1 METVEKNELDVLR
14 EIASDEEL
22 AQIPAELAKKI
33 HSHFTAKCDEFITA
47 KAVFES
53 NRKNLEQNLEKAQK
67 ELAEHKVNLDECRG
81 KLELAEKYSAES
93 SSSLEET
100 RNEVYKLKESV
111 QKLEKENGELRRHRD
126 TITDD
131 RNALQLQVERRDTE
145 IARMYTELSSLGT
158 QLQAAIAAKCQ
169 VLAETEEIHSLKMT
183 LDFKEKRL
191 EQERVLLAQQLAG
204 LEEELAKR
212 NSELQT
218 TRSEASAR
226 ALLTDTKLTQREEE
240 LRIAN
245 EANSQLR
252 ESVSSLQKR
261 SDELAQKLEEQR
273 IHEISMHNSYREEIG
288 AQTRLADL
296 YKSMAD
302 EANSKADEFSN
313 AVKELQELLEHASE
327 QYGILETKHNQ
338 LVLQHKQDI
347 DDKEQNIQ
355 ELTKELDNANELLKN
370 IQQERLD
377 QAVEQLAPTAA
388 ITSRVLR
395 KGLSLTQI
403 YTQLVEVTDQLT
415 QERQENERL
424 KSQMDVILCEL
435 QQKAPLLQQQRQ
447 DYEAA
452 ISNIEILTC
461 KQDELLAENQRLVES
476 SNEAKRLANHH
487 SKENQKLKVELSD
500 LARQVCYLLKE
511 VQESRAGVESR
522 DSSSRD
528 TSFDTDNIVSSQIIS
543 KKLVTFKDIEELQE
557 NNQKLLAVV
566 RALSSR
572 QEEIERATDEINSGE
587 MKEKLD
593 RYMEQLAD
601 MQAAQDRQS
610 KMLDNLLKQRDM
622 YKNMYQQRLK
632 NSTNDKKEMMEVED
646 EEGKSR
652 TKEDSKA
659 TKDNKDEE
667 REKEWS
673 KKLKEVED
681 KLKQVSDEYEMYRK
695 ERTAHEKMLSEEVE
709 RLRKEAEANSAR
721 CCRLKAQLDSAN
733 ERFTLLQGNV
743 SSYKTQIKALE
754 DKCNNYNV
762 TIGKHEQSIM
772 ILKDETLAAQS
783 RLSRAEV
790 QLENLRHERQLL
802 RDSEGRLLKEREVY
816 QRERQTQV
824 LLKADMESIKAS
836 LERVQAEGQL
846 RAEQRFDDA
855 NRECAAL
862 RRRLQEEQ
870 DRFRDLAAHLE
881 RQLATN
887 QERLKEERELNER
900 LRKEVEQ
907 SKQNEHESSQKV
919 EELGNKLKQM
929 VANYIEKPLTG
940 DENLVKRVKELEVQL
955 DACQTEIKSLTEQL
969 RTARQQSQQ
978 YCDIAESAET
988 QLRELSAEYNKC
1000 KDELTKTSKDSRVE
1014 IISLQKRVKELG
1026 DDLTKISNGKQET
1039 DSELREKLANAESKV
1054 EELDELKGEIEL
1066 LKSDLKSTAIAA
1078 KEAEEKYAREM
1089 VLHSADL
1096 QVLAKLKED
1105 TQQVQQRFN
1114 TLTQE
1119 RNVAIEALKAEKSA
1133 FQEMEKKLM
1142 NEIEESQKRI
1152 EDLDTQNVLL
1162 HNQIQE
1168 LGNRAAIMQ
1177 SQQTKIG
1184 GRESPDTSLEAVNK
1198 SFSSVGDEDSNS
1210 VEQLLRVMK
1219 YLRREKDLA
1228 LAKSDVLRAENLR
1241 LKSQADVVEKRLKE
1255 SEALLNSE
1263 REKAEIDVV
1272 TTSKHAELLRKV
1284 ETLNAITDSN
1294 RILREERD
1302 SLSAKVNE
1310 LVAKVNAL
1318 SEEVVPLRDIS
1329 RDLTAKTEVLTEEN
1343 TSLKNEATRWRQR
1356 ANTLLE
1362 RANKLSPEDWR
1373 RLQTEREN
1381 LSKLL
1386 TSERETHAKRT
1397 DEYNQMKTEK
1407 AKLDEQLAQL
1417 QKQLQTQGEE
1427 LTRMSEEVRK
1437 LSQDLNESL
1446 ADSTSKAKDLAS
1458 LRKELSDKEVILNDI
1473 KNKEIQIRKIAKK
1486 YKTQFEEL
1494 TKTVEEEKKSNEEA
1508 RNEEAANANAQE
1520 REEQLREEGRQELRQ
1535 ANIELTAKTDELTRQ
1550 ITMAQSEAENLRKE
1564 IETLNRSIVEKEE
1577 RAKQVLKGART
1588 KIMQLTESKKTCEK
1602 ELLDLKSRMDSAG
1615 GSTGVQAD
1623 PEAEH
1628 DNRLTALKSQ
1638 MDGRISRLE
1647 HEKAEVQAEKEA
1659 LLQRVTQLQRQ
1670 LSGVSGVSATTEP
1683 PTANIK
1689 PMSARAETPLASIR
1703 PMSMVQSRTAAVLP
1717 TTASA
1722 PVMVAPHQMQQ
1733 QQQQVVHTTETS
1745 SPTSSLTDFQPASTS
1760 SSSQGAQTSSLR
1772 QLVVQPQLSES
1783 AESTQ
1788 REDPESVE
1796 TLSVQPQQQQCQQQ
1810 QQQQTVAL
1818 VSPRVEQQ
1826 QQQQQQQVVVSDQQ
1840 QTVAS
1845 SSTQSVSTSQASTG
1859 LKRPRGLDSTA
1870 SGSGIVEGVDHGR
1883 QEQAQ
1888 SPKTKRSRQDMSA
1901 TASASA
1907 SEVEYQVPTSSQRDQ
1922 DEEVEEGCVVV
1933 VDCDE
1938 GEGGG
1943 NHQAQEEEEFDNDPY
1958 EEMEEE
1964 EEMPYEV
1971 EVEVERDNNEV
1982 EIIMEEDSTS
1992 VEVPRQTQ
2000 AAIPSN
2006 QQQSE
2011 AISSAGPTG
2020 EPPTSFTAR
2029 SSRGIAPM
2037 PRQQQQQH
2045 LLLPQQGYEDG
2056 GDDCIV
2062 PSTPTLFVP
2071 RRSDGFG
2078 EAVSS
2083 PQVPQGRFTF
2093 GDPSAPT
2100 TASSTPSLTT
2110 PTGSTT
2116 RTIFGSSSSAV
2127 AQVVQESLDDSR
2139 MDLAQLEDGGTGRSV
2154 PTTPLQVSPAADL
2167 PPSTS
2172 SGQPEEQETTVSVT
2186 PVSVTATSGDN
2197 AEEPSIPSIRIVGA
2211 DDQQRGSTEATESSV
2226 MPSEGVSSDGE
2237 KRSEEPVALASGD
2250 DDAVDT
2256 AEVTEESASEL
2267 VEDDVEEESREAEA
2281 SPSSN
2286 TRQRTLAASLAAA
2299 SASNSNRGVTVRRS
2313 PRSPFRA
2320 ARGARPTPIVWG
2332 ESQSGRGQAVI
2343 RGGQHATRGAAN
2355 EGGGR
2360 GRGTRGRRMRSKYPY
2375 ARYS

>member
-1 METVEKNELDVLR
+1 MEVVEDNELKVLR
-14 EIASDEEL
+14 EIANDEEL
-22 AQIPAELAKKI
+22 AQIPKELTKKI
-33 HSHFTAKCDEFITA
+33 YSYFNTKYDEFITA

-53 NRKNLEQNLEKAQK
+53 NRKNLEQNLEQTQK
-67 ELAEHKVNLDECRG
+67 ELTEHKVNLDECRG
-81 KLELAEKYSAES
+81 KLEFAEKYNAES
-93 SSSLEET
+93 SSDLEEIK
-100 RNEVYKLKESV
+100 NEVHKLQESI
-111 QKLEKENGELRRHRD
+111 QRLEKENGELRRHRD
-126 TITDD
+126 TVTDD
-131 RNALQLQVERRDTE
+131 RNTLQLQVERRDTE
-145 IARMYTELSSLGT
+145 VARMRTELSSLGT
-158 QLQAAIAAKCQ
+158 QLQTAIAAKCQ
-169 VLAETEEIHSLKMT
+169 VLAETEEIHSQKMT

-191 EQERVLLAQQLAG
+191 EQERVLLSQQIAG

-226 ALLTDTKLTQREEE
+226 ALLTDTKLSQREEE
-240 LRIAN
+240 VRIAN

-273 IHEISMHNSYREEIG
+273 MHEITMHSSYREEIT

-302 EANSKADEFSN
+302 EANAKAEEFSG
-313 AVKELQELLEHASE
+313 AVKELQDLLEHASE
-327 QYGILETKHNQ
+327 QYGTLETKHNQ
-338 LVLQHKQDI
+338 LLLQHKQDI

-355 ELTKELDNANELLKN
+355 ELTKELDHANELLKN

-447 DYEAA
+447 DYETAMT
-452 ISNIEILTC
+452 NIEMLTSR
-461 KQDELLAENQRLVES
+461 QDEILAENQRLLES
-476 SNEAKRLANHH
+476 SNEAKRLASHNG
-487 SKENQKLKVELSD
+487 KENQKLKIELSD

-511 VQESRAGVESR
+511 VQESRTGTHVETR
-522 DSSSRD
+522 DSSFRD
-528 TSFDTDNIVSSQIIS
+528 ASIDTDNIVSSQIIS

-593 RYMEQLAD
+593 NYKEQLAD
-601 MQAAQDRQS
+601 MQAAQDRQA
-610 KMLDNLLKQRDM
+610 KMVDNLLKQRDM
-622 YKNMYQQRLK
+622 YKNLYQQNLK
-632 NSTNDKKEMMEVED
+632 NSNEKKDMMEVDD
-646 EEGKSR
+646 EEGKSK
-652 TKEDSKA
+652 TKEDPKIM
-659 TKDNKDEE
+659 KDDKDK
-667 REKEWS
+667 EKEEWS
-673 KKLKEVED
+673 RKLKEAEN
-681 KLKQVSDEYEMYRK
+681 KIKQVSDEYEIYRK

-743 SSYKTQIKALE
+743 SSYKTQIKVLE
-754 DKCNNYNV
+754 EKCNNYNV

-772 ILKDETLAAQS
+772 ILKDETLSAQS

-816 QRERQTQV
+816 QRERQTQA

-846 RAEQRFDDA
+846 RAEQRLDDA

-870 DRFRDLAAHLE
+870 DRFRELAAHLE
-881 RQLATN
+881 RQLTTN

-900 LRKEVEQ
+900 LRTEVDQ
-907 SKQNEHESSQKV
+907 SKQTEAESSQKIG
-919 EELGNKLKQM
+919 ELGNKLKQM
-929 VANYIEKPLTG
+929 AAHYIEKPLTG
-940 DENLVKRVKELEVQL
+940 DENLVKRVKELEIQL
-955 DACQTEIKSLTEQL
+955 DTYQAEIRSLSEQL
-969 RTARQQSQQ
+969 KTARQQSQQ

-988 QLRELSAEYNKC
+988 QLRELTNEYNKY
-1000 KDELTKTSKDSRVE
+1000 KSEMEKALKDSRVE
-1014 IISLQKRVKELG
+1014 IISLQKRVKDLG
-1026 DDLTKISNGKQET
+1026 DDLAKISNGRQET
-1039 DSELREKLANAESKV
+1039 DSELRERLIEAERKV
-1054 EELDELKGEIEL
+1054 EELDELKGELEL
-1066 LKSDLKSTAIAA
+1066 LKSDLKTTAIAA

-1089 VLHSADL
+1089 VLHSSDL
-1096 QVLAKLKED
+1096 QVLAKLKEE
-1105 TQQVQQRFN
+1105 TQQIQQQFN

-1119 RNVAIEALKAEKSA
+1119 RNMAIESLKIEKSV
-1133 FQEMEKKLM
+1133 FKEMEQKLM
-1142 NEIEESQKRI
+1142 NEISESQKRI
-1152 EDLDTQNVLL
+1152 DDLDTQNALL

-1168 LGNRAAIMQ
+1168 LGDRAAVMQ
-1177 SQQTKIG
+1177 SQQTKFT
-1184 GRESPDTSLEAVNK
+1184 GRESPNTSFEAINK
-1198 SFSSVGDEDSNS
+1198 SFSSLDEDSNS

-1241 LKSQADVVEKRLKE
+1241 LKSQAEVVEKRLKE
-1255 SEALLNSE
+1255 TEALLSSE
-1263 REKAEIDVV
+1263 REKSEIDVA

-1302 SLSAKVNE
+1302 NLSVKVNE
-1310 LVAKVNAL
+1310 LTTKVNTL

-1329 RDLTAKTEVLTEEN
+1329 RDLTAKTEALIEEN
-1343 TSLKNEATRWRQR
+1343 TSLKGEATRWRQR

-1362 RANKLSPEDWR
+1362 RANKASPEDWR

-1397 DEYNQMKTEK
+1397 DEFNQMKMEK
-1407 AKLDEQLAQL
+1407 TKLEEQLTQL
-1417 QKQLQTQGEE
+1417 QKQVQAQTEE
-1427 LTRMSEEVRK
+1427 VSRISEEARK
-1437 LSQDLNESL
+1437 LSQDLNEAL
-1446 ADSTSKAKDLAS
+1446 ADSTSKAKDLVS
-1458 LRKELSDKEVILNDI
+1458 LRKELSDKEAVVNDI
-1473 KNKEIQIRKIAKK
+1473 RNKEIQIRKIAKK

-1494 TKTVEEEKKSNEEA
+1494 MKTVEEEKNRNEEA
-1508 RNEEAANANAQE
+1508 RNEETSAANTQE
-1520 REEQLREEGRQELRQ
+1520 REDQLREEGRQELRQ
-1535 ANIELTAKTDELTRQ
+1535 VNTELTTKVDELTRQ
-1550 ITMAQSEAENLRKE
+1550 ITTSQNEAENLRKE
-1564 IETLNRSIVEKEE
+1564 IETLNRSIVEKED

-1588 KIMQLTESKKTCEK
+1588 KIMQLTESKKICEK
-1602 ELLDLKSRMDSAG
+1602 ELIDLKSRIESAG
-1615 GSTGVQAD
+1615 SSAGVQGD

-1647 HEKAEVQAEKEA
+1647 HEKAEIQAEKEA
-1659 LLQRVTQLQRQ
+1659 LLQRVNQLQRQ

-1703 PMSMVQSRTAAVLP
+1703 PMSVVQSRTAAVLP

-1722 PVMVAPHQMQQ
+1722 PVMVAPHQMQQQ

-1810 QQQQTVAL
+1810 QQQQQQTVAL
-1818 VSPRVEQQ
+1818 VSPRVE
-1826 QQQQQQQVVVSDQQ
+1826 QQQQQQVVVSDQQ

-1883 QEQAQ
+1883 QEQTQ

-1922 DEEVEEGCVVV
+1922 DEEVEEGCVVI

-1943 NHQAQEEEEFDNDPY
+1943 NHQTQEEEEFDNDPY

-1992 VEVPRQTQ
+1992 VEVPRQAQ
-2000 AAIPSN
+2000 AAIPTN

-2071 RRSDGFG
+2071 RRGDGFG

-2093 GDPSAPT
+2093 GDSSAPT

-2110 PTGSTT
+2110 PTGSAT

-2139 MDLAQLEDGGTGRSV
+2139 MDLTQLEDGGTGRSV

-2172 SGQPEEQETTVSVT
+2172 SGQPEEQETTISVT

-2197 AEEPSIPSIRIVGA
+2197 AEEPSIPSIRIVSA
-2211 DDQQRGSTEATESSV
+2211 DDQQRSSTEATESSA

-2237 KRSEEPVALASGD
+2237 KRPEEPVALASGD

-2256 AEVTEESASEL
+2256 AEVTEEAGSEL
-2267 VEDDVEEESREAEA
+2267 VEDDVEEENREAEA

-2286 TRQRTLAASLAAA
+2286 TRQRTMAASLAAA

-2332 ESQSGRGQAVI
+2332 ETQSGRGQTI
-2343 RGGQHATRGAAN
+2343 LRGQHVARGATN

-2375 ARYS
+2375 TRYS